1 MSVETEPVVI
11 PPAAESESER
21 ALYRA
26 FLALVASRGSRKG
39 AFDLLKGAGLI
50 ELSLKSFYAYT
61 RKDGLHTVVSLAFT
75 RERIT
80 LIQALVDNPPP
91 LPPRRVAVSTLANQY
106 YCEMQVHLG
115 TLHDVRVTSAELAA
129 GNEGHARLEAE
140 AEPISEEEVT
150 RRIEVGEKMGLVEL
164 GLAGEVDGVPLIGRA
179 DRVQLEGSKA
189 RLLLEWKFSGRRDL
203 YPTHVVQV
211 EAYGKLLRASGFETN
226 ELVHAVAVIPRGG
239 PRPEGMAEMMAKRAS
254 EIAAVAPWS
263 DRKITPS
270 GAMPDPLAGLG
281 VRRLD
286 ASAFTLFV
294 FPHHESAAE
303 RDVSWALGYWKG
315 TRKPGRTSSPSRCRA
330 CPYNAAGLC
339 DVAISAPDG
348 RYKSREMITREGN
361 KVHLLVATQPTRGR

>member
-1 MSVETEPVVI
+1 MSVESDPVQV
-11 PPAAESESER
+11 PPEAESHAELFR
-21 ALYRA
+21 G
-26 FLALVASRGSRKG
+26 FVALVMSRGSRK
-39 AFDLLKGAGLI
+39 AAWDLLKGAGLV
-50 ELSLKSFYAYT
+50 ELSLKSFYAQA
-61 RKDGLHTVVSLAFT
+61 RKDGLDAVVSSLFVLDKLEAI
-75 RERIT
+75 RE
-80 LIQALVDNPPP
+80 LVANPPP

-164 GLAGEVDGVPLIGRA
+164 GLAGEVEGVPLIGRA
-179 DRVQLEGSKA
+179 DRVQLEGAKA

-211 EAYGKLLRASGFETN
+211 EAYGKLLRASGFETS

-239 PRPEGMAEMMAKRAS
+239 PRPENMAELMAKRAADL
-254 EIAAVAPWS
+254 AAAAPWAERRVPTNS
-263 DRKITPS
+263 
-270 GAMPDPLAGLG
+270 AMPDPLAGLG

-294 FPHHESAAE
+294 FPHHELAAE

-315 TRKPGRTSSPSRCRA
+315 ARTPSRTTSPSRCRA

-339 DVAISAPDG
+339 EVALSAPDG
-348 RYKSREMITREGN
+348 RYKSREMTTREGH
-361 KVHLLVATQPTRGR
+361 KVHLLVATPSMGARR

>member
-1 MSVETEPVVI
+1 MSVEPEAIKPTPE
-11 PPAAESESER
+11 AESEPELFR
-21 ALYRA
+21 NFVALTMG
-26 FLALVASRGSRKG
+26 RGSRK
-39 AFDLLKGAGLI
+39 AAWELLKDAGI
-50 ELSLKSFYAYT
+50 VEQSLKTFYAQA
-61 RKDGLHTVVSLAFT
+61 RKDGLEPVVSALFT
-75 RERIT
+75 KDKLDAIR
-80 LIQALVDNPPP
+80 QLVANPPP

-140 AEPISEEEVT
+140 AEPITEEEVT

-211 EAYGKLLRASGFETN
+211 EAYGKLLRASGFETS

-239 PRPEGMAEMMAKRAS
+239 PRPENLAELMAKRAADL
-254 EIAAVAPWS
+254 AAAAPWAE
-263 DRKITPS
+263 RKVGTTTV
-270 GAMPDPLAGLG
+270 MPDPLAGLG

-294 FPHHESAAE
+294 FPHHELAAE

-315 TRKPGRTSSPSRCRA
+315 ARTPSRTSSPSRCRA
-330 CPYNAAGLC
+330 CPYNAASLC
-339 DVAISAPDG
+339 DVALTAPDG
-348 RYKSREMITREGN
+348 RYKAREMLTRDGN
-361 KVHLLVATQPTRGR
+361 KVHLLVATPMPTNARR